1 MLYSGSDRYEF
12 GKVRRAVERAMQSHR
27 LLK

>member
-1 MLYSGSDRYEF
+1 MLHEDPDPIEF
-12 GKVRRAVERAMQSHR
+12 GKVRRAVERAMHTHR